1 MAFVG
6 NMNRHSPVPRR
17 NVIRRIDINVWAGRI
32 AASASFV
39 FIAVV
44 IFGL

>member
-6 NMNRHSPVPRR
+6 NMNRHAPVSRG

-44 IFGL
+44 ILGL

>member
-6 NMNRHSPVPRR
+6 NMNRHSPVSRR

>member
-1 MAFVG
+1 MAYVG
-6 NMNRHSPVPRR
+6 NMNRHSPISRR

-39 FIAVV
+39 FIAAIVL
-44 IFGL
+44 GL

>member
-6 NMNRHSPVPRR
+6 NMNRQSPVSRR
-17 NVIRRIDINVWAGRI
+17 NVIRRIDINAWAGRI
-32 AASASFV
+32 AAIASFV
-39 FIAVV
+39 FLAVV

>member
-1 MAFVG
+1 MAYVD
-6 NMNRHSPVPRR
+6 NMNRHSLVSRR
-17 NVIRRIDINVWAGRI
+17 SVIRRIDINVWAGRI

-44 IFGL
+44 VLGL

>member
-6 NMNRHSPVPRR
+6 NMDRHSPEYRR
-17 NVIRRIDINVWAGRI
+17 SVIRRIDIGVWAGRI